1 VLAQRLV
8 RIICPGCKEEVEPD
22 TRLIDSLQLEP
33 QETRDVRFYAGKGC
47 ETCRFTGFRGR
58 TGVFEYIAID
68 DEFRQMIND
77 RASTD
82 QIRRLSL
89 KKGHSTLR
97 RDGWQKVRQGMTTV
111 SEIIRVT
118 LAEQ

>member
-1 VLAQRLV
+1 
-8 RIICPGCKEEVEPD
+8 
-22 TRLIDSLQLEP
+22 LQLEP
-33 QETRDVRFYAGKGC
+33 DETRGVRFFQGRGC
-47 ETCRFTGFRGR
+47 EACRFTGFRGR
-58 TGVFEYIAID
+58 TGIFEYIAID
-68 DEFRQMIND
+68 DDFRKMIVD